1 MNRRLLHGLLALL
14 LVATAGC
21 GYHFPGRGNTLPA
34 DVHSVKIPLF
44 KNRTAKPFLENTL
57 TNDVLQRFA
66 RIRGLEVV
74 KSQED
79 AVLEGTVS
87 SYTSTAITY
96 GVNDQITAYRA
107 TVGISATLKR
117 ADTGRILW
125 KGDLS
130 WYEDYPSS
138 IDKTVQSDNEDAAIR
153 QISERLAAELQDR
166 VLSGF

>member
-1 MNRRLLHGLLALL
+1 MNLRLLHGLLALL
-14 LVATAGC
+14 LVVTAGC

-44 KNRTAKPFLENTL
+44 KNLTARPFLENTL
-57 TNDVLQRFA
+57 TNDVLRRFA
-66 RIRGLEVV
+66 RIRGIKVV
-74 KSQED
+74 KSQAD
-79 AVLEGTVS
+79 AVLEGTVT
-87 SYTSTAITY
+87 SYGSTPITY

-107 TVGISATLKR
+107 TVGIRATLKR

-125 KGDLS
+125 QGDLS

-138 IDKTVQSDNEDAAIR
+138 IDKAVQDDSQDAADR
-153 QISERLAAELQDR
+153 QISERLAEELQDR